1 MKAIDFFNQFI
12 KDKEFVQ
19 KKQSSV
25 FKNKYPNTAV
35 IFEWKQKSDYVRFR
49 ILNNGDVE
57 AGAFKDFTKLST
69 RTFKLNCKTSYE
81 SFFKSYAYPFVGI

>member
-19 KKQSSV
+19 KKQPLA
-25 FKNKYPNTAV
+25 FKTKYPNTAV
-35 IFEWKQKSDYVRFR
+35 IFEWKQKNDYVRFR

-57 AGAFKDFTKLST
+57 AGAFNGFEKLST

-81 SFFKSYAYPFVGI
+81 SFFKNYAYPFVGV

>member
-19 KKQSSV
+19 KKQPPV
-25 FKNKYPNTAV
+25 FKTKYPNTAV
-35 IFEWKQKSDYVRFR
+35 IFEWKQKNDYVRFR

>member
-25 FKNKYPNTAV
+25 FKNKYPNT
-35 IFEWKQKSDYVRFR
+35 EWKQKSDYVRFR
-49 ILNNGDVE
+49 ILNNGDV
-57 AGAFKDFTKLST
+57 
-69 RTFKLNCKTSYE
+69 
-81 SFFKSYAYPFVGI
+81 

>member
-19 KKQSSV
+19 KKQPPV
-25 FKNKYPNTAV
+25 FKTKYPNTAV
-35 IFEWKQKSDYVRFR
+35 IFEWKQKNDYVRFR

-57 AGAFKDFTKLST
+57 AGAFNGFEKLST

-81 SFFKSYAYPFVGI
+81 SFFKNYAYPFVGV

>member
-19 KKQSSV
+19 KKQPPV
-25 FKNKYPNTAV
+25 FKTKYPNTAV
-35 IFEWKQKSDYVRFR
+35 IFEWKQKNDYVRFR

-57 AGAFKDFTKLST
+57 AGAFKGFEKLST
-69 RTFKLNCKTSYE
+69 RTFKLNCKTPYE
-81 SFFKSYAYPFVGI
+81 SFFKNYAYPFVGV